1 MKNDQKIRDNGLSKS
16 DYIVWTRMQSE
27 AGQNL
32 SDIVDRKEREREAG
46 KGIFF
51 WGVGNAP
58 SKMIN
63 ALARTKVDISVVF
76 SRMKSPPKDVDQKP
90 ATIVLWKNFIDC
102 EGRLREL
109 PPHTLITSRGET
121 KSRRKRVHYAL
132 QCFSAK
138 PLKIAENGKTFD
150 PLIFR
155 NAGGTGAPV
164 GNSQVTSLLLPA
176 ENAKFDCNSAYSVNM
191 QSTLTGSYWVKLVDP
206 IPLPLGTSQL
216 VDCSSVDREDWLTYV
231 QEIRLAAG
239 TSSLERDTPL
249 LL

>member
-102 EGRLREL
+102 EGRLRPNLAESVYTMPFNASARSL
-109 PPHTLITSRGET
+109 SKLQRTV
-121 KSRRKRVHYAL
+121 KR
-132 QCFSAK
+132 
-138 PLKIAENGKTFD
+138 
-150 PLIFR
+150 
-155 NAGGTGAPV
+155 
-164 GNSQVTSLLLPA
+164 
-176 ENAKFDCNSAYSVNM
+176 
-191 QSTLTGSYWVKLVDP
+191 LTH
-206 IPLPLGTSQL
+206 
-216 VDCSSVDREDWLTYV
+216 
-231 QEIRLAAG
+231 
-239 TSSLERDTPL
+239 
-249 LL
+249 